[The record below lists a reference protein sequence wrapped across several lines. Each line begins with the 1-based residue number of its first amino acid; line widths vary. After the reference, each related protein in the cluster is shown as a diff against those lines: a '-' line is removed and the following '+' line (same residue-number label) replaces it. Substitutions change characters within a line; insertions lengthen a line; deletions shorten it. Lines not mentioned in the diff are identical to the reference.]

1 MTIRIKFL
9 GSLQYD
15 LKQSSYSFQTQNE
28 ATMQEVVSELTKNP
42 QFAELRTFF
51 TEALEIKRSLLI
63 FLNDLEIKRSLL
75 IFLNDQEISVL
86 DGMKTRVKAKDT
98 ISFIPVIHG
107 G

>member
-15 LKQSSYSFQTQNE
+15 LKQSTYSFQAKNE
-28 ATMQEVVSELTKNP
+28 TTILEIVSELTKNP

-51 TEALEIKRSLLI
+51 TEALETKRSILI
-63 FLNDLEIKRSLL
+63 FH
-75 IFLNDQEISVL
+75 NDQEISVL

>member
-1 MTIRIKFL
+1 
-9 GSLQYD
+9 
-15 LKQSSYSFQTQNE
+15 
-28 ATMQEVVSELTKNP
+28 MQEVVSELTKNP

-51 TEALEIKRSLLI
+51 TEA
-63 FLNDLEIKRSLL
+63 LEIKRSLL

>member
-63 FLNDLEIKRSLL
+63 FLND
-75 IFLNDQEISVL
+75 QEISVL